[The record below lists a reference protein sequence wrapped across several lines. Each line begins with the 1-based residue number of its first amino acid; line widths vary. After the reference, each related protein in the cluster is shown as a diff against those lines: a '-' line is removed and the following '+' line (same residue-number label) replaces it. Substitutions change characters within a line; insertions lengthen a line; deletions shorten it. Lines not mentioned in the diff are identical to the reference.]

1 MATMLHLALPGER
14 ERATPGATPQQ
25 VADYHYQMLV
35 ADGVIKSAPFSF
47 NPSSFSD
54 YFYGRVPRHCDPFAS
69 ASPFPEEA
77 FAQPLDR
84 GWPLDFA
91 DGLGAAIYEG
101 DSPASRV
108 FGPRRAAAPRA
119 EDEDE
124 LIAQN
129 ISEAQRKLIDSL
141 AGSADDGEDFIQE
154 AQRGEE
160 FIQEQAQLM
169 REAQRLRGFAP
180 PPTQPY
186 TELQAVL
193 ALSAQLAADTD
204 SAALEEGLT
213 LSKAFVYT
221 AATPANTDESAE
233 AGVDIPF
240 TTPSTLVDDTSSS
253 SAPSAAAGTKGE
265 SSQSGAAAT
274 SKQGSR
280 GKGKRSKGKGA
291 QV

>member
-1 MATMLHLALPGER
+1 MANMLHVSAFIG
-14 ERATPGATPQQ
+14 PGATPQQ

-35 ADGVIKSAPFSF
+35 ADGVIKSAPFSPF
-47 NPSSFSD
+47 EPSSCSD

-77 FAQPLDR
+77 ISQPLDR
-84 GWPLDFA
+84 GWPFA
-91 DGLGAAIYEG
+91 FAEGLGVAICEG
-101 DSPASRV
+101 DRPASLV

-119 EDEDE
+119 EDEDA

-129 ISEAQRKLIDSL
+129 ISEAQRKLMDSL
-141 AGSADDGEDFIQE
+141 AGSADGGKDFIQE

-169 REAQRLRGFAP
+169 REAQRLRLRGVAP
-180 PPTQPY
+180 PPTEPD
-186 TELQAVL
+186 TELEAAL

-213 LSKAFVYT
+213 LSQAFVDT

-253 SAPSAAAGTKGE
+253 SASSAAAGTKGE
-265 SSQSGAAAT
+265 YSQSGAAAT
-274 SKQGSR
+274 SKQDSR
-280 GKGKRSKGKGA
+280 GKGKSSKGKGA

>member
-1 MATMLHLALPGER
+1 MATVLQLPASTSPFARPG
-14 ERATPGATPQQ
+14 PGATPQQ
-25 VADYHYQMLV
+25 VANYHYQMLV
-35 ADGVIKSAPFSF
+35 ADGAIPSASYSPLE
-47 NPSSFSD
+47 PGAH
-54 YFYGRVPRHCDPFAS
+54 YFYGRAPRNYDPFAS

-77 FAQPLDR
+77 FAQPLGR
-84 GWPLDFA
+84 GPLAFA
-91 DGLGAAIYEG
+91 EGRQGWGVAIYEG
-101 DSPASRV
+101 DGPTSLV

-119 EDEDE
+119 EDEDA

-129 ISEAQRKLIDSL
+129 ISEAEQKLLDSL
-141 AGSADDGEDFIQE
+141 AGSADDGEDFIKE

-160 FIQEQAQLM
+160 FIQEHAQLM
-169 REAQRLRGFAP
+169 REAQRLRGVV
-180 PPTQPY
+180 PTEPD
-186 TELQAVL
+186 TDLEAAL

-213 LSKAFVYT
+213 LSQAVADT

-253 SAPSAAAGTKGE
+253 SASSAAAGTKGE
-265 SSQSGAAAT
+265 CSQIGAAAT
-274 SKQGSR
+274 SKQGSG
-280 GKGKRSKGKGA
+280 GKDKSSKGKGA